1 VDANPNTDIT
11 FLGLSAVVQKSP
23 AQITLSW
30 YPDPWA
36 QASANYTIY
45 RSTVIGGPAGGAGT
59 WTQIGSGTGITSY
72 TDTSVTAGTA
82 YEYRVNRANTQH
94 NADAYIYTG
103 IELPQVTTRGK
114 IILMVDSRFATS
126 LATKIDRLKDDLV
139 GDGWVVLDHSVPSTA
154 TADSVKSTIKADYTA
169 DPTNTKAVFLLGH
182 IPVFKSGNLNPDGHG
197 SRSMPADGFY
207 GDMDGTWTTST
218 TYIPSDIELE
228 VGRVDMYNMPAFT
241 PLTETDLLS
250 RYLDKDHDFRTKV
263 FNSAIYNNP
272 KAAMMTSDTN
282 RSFQRQFFGSALPLN
297 IESIQFEAL
306 YSPEF
311 WNNVEGNNNYLWF
324 SRGSGGGQLT
334 GATGIGYTSDFASS
348 AGYNVVFNSMFA
360 SYFEEWDVQNNFLR
374 APLAAKGYALTNA
387 WSDNPVWVF
396 AHMGLGKEI
405 GFSAKT
411 SQNNNTY
418 YNLPGYAGLPESHR
432 GVHMNLMGDPTLR
445 MQVVAPVTN
454 VARADSTGST
464 VITWNA
470 SPDAGRG
477 YNVYESTNGKAGP
490 FTLITATPVTGT
502 TYTDSSGGAQ
512 YTYMVRAVKL
522 EVTPSGSYVNQS
534 QGVFA
539 VGGGAPVNPP
549 PAGDIDVTGGIKIWD
564 GDTIA
569 GVISGGGLVNG
580 GVVGKAAQSNGTD
593 NWLNL
598 PISSLSIPSQYDK
611 FVFYIKS
618 DSPTGI
624 TDVTFFLSTNA
635 GSSDPATKSA
645 TISLPG
651 PTATPYVQGG
661 SVNNAWHQVVINTSD
676 LVRPGAT
683 NLTFRFNDKTV
694 VAVDEFYLVNTQGN
708 APAYEPISSRVIRLS
723 MGEAYDRASAVTTS
737 NYILKDTV
745 ANTVVPIVGVGRES
759 LLTGFIGPLL
769 LPPADAPITSNN
781 LYLVFGADM
790 AAGKQYTLT
799 INNIKTAD
807 GVDYPRPEV
816 ITFTYDDNK
825 VTNSVKANQV
835 GFVPSAHKYV
845 YIGNYLGDYQEF
857 GNMPIPATPVCKLFS
872 ASVTN
877 PQSATPLATVTATD
891 EGNDIRIGQHVIG
904 YDTNSNPIYAPH
916 RYSMSG
922 ERVYSCDFASYQTPG
937 NYYVYAPGYG
947 KTYPFTIGSSVYND
961 VFKIAAKGLYFQR
974 DDIALTSPYAD
985 GIAWGLGK
993 SWARAAGSGLD
1004 ATSFVHSSVLLNPFG
1019 KAADV
1024 HAVVDTRKGW
1034 YDAADYGKYVESGS
1048 GALYELLTAYELQ
1061 PTKYVDSQLTIPE
1074 SGNGAPDILDEAKWE
1089 LDWMLSMQNMTDGF
1103 VYHRVATSQWGN
1115 LVPWND
1121 NSPRWLSE
1129 KSTSATLRFA
1139 AIMAKASVDM
1149 KPYFPTAAA
1158 TYLARA
1164 RMAYAAGYPGI
1175 GTSVRA
1181 GFNGPASGC
1190 VDYDAAK
1197 NPNPGRP
1204 CLIKGNGSMVTF
1216 NGSSVPETSTGGGEN
1231 ADSGN
1236 SDDERLWAAAELF
1249 RATGESAFHTDFKDM
1264 AGRVALQTTWNSYGS
1279 DSEGRAGF
1287 TYARTAGADQTI
1299 VNKYLYVGNNSAYTV
1314 TNPGPATL
1322 LAFANE
1328 TVANIRN
1335 NTYHNG
1341 SYTDT
1346 PGTGWGAFSE
1356 STRWAWALIKASE
1369 LVKGINP
1376 TLAATYL
1383 DNAKIALDV
1392 QLGGNPLNKTF
1403 ITGVGSNPPMRP
1415 LHTISSTDGKNDPV
1429 PGIPIYGIQSE
1440 LTDGAPHRKVN
1451 ELTYP
1456 SLVSKWDVF
1465 PIWRRYVDSSAI
1477 VDMGEF
1483 TIIDMGYTAAV
1494 YGYFSN

>member
-1 VDANPNTDIT
+1 
-11 FLGLSAVVQKSP
+11 
-23 AQITLSW
+23 
-30 YPDPWA
+30 
-36 QASANYTIY
+36 
-45 RSTVIGGPAGGAGT
+45 
-59 WTQIGSGTGITSY
+59 
-72 TDTSVTAGTA
+72 
-82 YEYRVNRANTQH
+82 
-94 NADAYIYTG
+94 
-103 IELPQVTTRGK
+103 
-114 IILMVDSRFATS
+114 
-126 LATKIDRLKDDLV
+126 
-139 GDGWVVLDHSVPSTA
+139 
-154 TADSVKSTIKADYTA
+154 
-169 DPTNTKAVFLLGH
+169 
-182 IPVFKSGNLNPDGHG
+182 
-197 SRSMPADGFY
+197 
-207 GDMDGTWTTST
+207 
-218 TYIPSDIELE
+218 
-228 VGRVDMYNMPAFT
+228 
-241 PLTETDLLS
+241 
-250 RYLDKDHDFRTKV
+250 
-263 FNSAIYNNP
+263 
-272 KAAMMTSDTN
+272 
-282 RSFQRQFFGSALPLN
+282 
-297 IESIQFEAL
+297 
-306 YSPEF
+306 
-311 WNNVEGNNNYLWF
+311 
-324 SRGSGGGQLT
+324 
-334 GATGIGYTSDFASS
+334 
-348 AGYNVVFNSMFA
+348 MFA
-360 SYFEEWDVQNNFLR
+360 SYFEEWDVQDNFLR

-387 WSDNPVWVF
+387 WSDNPAWVF
-396 AHMGLGKEI
+396 VHMGLGKEV

-411 SQNNNTY
+411 SQNNDTY
-418 YNLPGYAGLPESHR
+418 YNIPGYIGLPNSKR

-454 VARADSTGST
+454 VTRSDGTGT
-464 VITWNA
+464 TALTWSA
-470 SPDAGRG
+470 SPDANRG
-477 YNVYESTNGKAGP
+477 YNVYESTNGTDGP
-490 FTLITATPVTGT
+490 FTLVTATPVTGT

-539 VGGGAPVNPP
+539 VSGGAPATQPP
-549 PAGDIDVTGGIKIWD
+549 VGGDVDISGGLKVWD
-564 GDTIA
+564 GDT
-569 GVISGGGLVNG
+569 GVLDLANGTLVSGGQS
-580 GVVGKAAQSNGTD
+580 GKAFESTTGDYANIVI
-593 NWLNL
+593 NA
-598 PISSLSIPSQYDK
+598 LSIPSKYDK

-618 DSPTGI
+618 NQAAGATG
-624 TDVTFFLSTNA
+624 VTFYLSVQA
-635 GSSDPATKSA
+635 GSTDPSTRSN
-645 TISLPG
+645 IIVLPG
-651 PTATPYVQGG
+651 AYVQGG
-661 SVNNAWHQVVINTSD
+661 KVDTTWHQVVIPTSE
-676 LVRPGAT
+676 LVRANAT
-683 NLTFRFNDKTV
+683 NLTFRKPVGTSVTV
-694 VAVDEFYLVNTQGN
+694 DSFYLVNTQGN
-708 APAYEPISSRVIRLS
+708 APAYQPISSRVIRLS
-723 MGEAYDRASAVTTS
+723 MGEAYDRASAVNTA
-737 NYILKDTV
+737 NYILKDV
-745 ANTVVPIVGVGRES
+745 ASNTVVPIAGVGRES

-781 LYLVFGADM
+781 LYLVFNADM
-790 AAGKQYTLT
+790 VVGKQYALT

-807 GVDYPRPEV
+807 GVNYPKPEV
-816 ITFTYDDNK
+816 ITFTYDDNQ

-835 GFVPSAHKYV
+835 GFVPSGHKYV

-857 GNMPIPATPVCKLFS
+857 GNMPIPTTPSAPVCKLFS
-872 ASVTN
+872 TSVTN
-877 PQSATPLATVTATD
+877 PQSATPLATVTAID
-891 EGNDIRIGQHVIG
+891 EGNDIRIGQHVTG
-904 YDTNSNPIYAPH
+904 YDANNNPIYTPH

-922 ERVYSCDFASYQTPG
+922 ERVYSCDFVSYQTPG
-937 NYYVYAPGYG
+937 NYYAYVPGYG
-947 KTYPFTIGSSVYND
+947 KTYPFTISTSVYNN

-985 GIAWGLGK
+985 GIAWGAGK
-993 SWARAAGSGLD
+993 SWPRQSGSGLD
-1004 ATSFVHSSVLLNPFG
+1004 ATSFVHSSVMLNPFG

-1048 GALYELLTAYELQ
+1048 GALYELLTAFELDKERVGGA
-1061 PTKYVDSQLTIPE
+1061 TYTGKYTDGQLTIPE

-1089 LDWMLSMQNMTDGF
+1089 LDWMLSMQNKTDGF

-1115 LVPWND
+1115 LSPWND
-1121 NSPRWLSE
+1121 NDPRWLSE

-1139 AIMAKASVDM
+1139 AIMAKASVDL

-1158 TYLARA
+1158 TYLAAA
-1164 RMAYAAGYPGI
+1164 RSAYAAGYPGV
-1175 GTSVRA
+1175 GTSQRA

-1190 VDYDAAK
+1190 VGYDAAQ

-1204 CLIKGNGSMVTF
+1204 CLIKGNGSTVTF
-1216 NGSSVPETSTGGGEN
+1216 NGSIIQEGATGGGEN

-1249 RATGESAFHTDFKDM
+1249 RATAEPAFHTDFKDM

-1287 TYARTAGADQTI
+1287 TYARTSGADQTI

-1356 STRWAWALIKASE
+1356 SSRWAWALIKASE

-1376 TLAATYL
+1376 TLAASYL
-1383 DNAKIALDV
+1383 DYAKIALDV

-1415 LHTISSTDGKNDPV
+1415 LHTISSTDGLNDPV

-1451 ELTYP
+1451 QLTYP